1 MNSEKVSR
9 VIVPVLFLIVVL
21 LTILPVSVPAAASDA
36 NGPSLS
42 AMVSST
48 EPAAGEPVTVSGF
61 AEGGNLTA
69 GVRVWIFGGN
79 YINVTTV
86 PVGENGAFSTT
97 YQTKNLPAGNYHIL
111 AEGAGNDGAFDLDL
125 TKTGEYSFDVINPKT
140 GTKVM
145 TFTGVGSVLDM
156 ETLEMLSAALNQAGY
171 DDPYAQLSF
180 DLAGQNGGTA
190 TVMTTNSV
198 STPSV
203 SQTVAPTTPG
213 KSPVSAVIP
222 CAALVF
228 AGAALVLYRR
238 H

>member
-1 MNSEKVSR
+1 MNPKNVAR
-9 VIVPVLFLIVVL
+9 IAVPVLFLMVVL
-21 LTILPVSVPAAASDA
+21 VTVLPVSVPAA
-36 NGPSLS
+36 GEPSLS

-48 EPAAGEPVTVSGF
+48 EPALGEPVTVSGY

-69 GVRVWIFGGN
+69 GIRVWVFGGN

-86 PVGENGAFSTT
+86 PVGTNGAFSATF
-97 YQTKNLPAGNYHIL
+97 QTKDLPKGNYYIL

-125 TKTGEYSFDVINPKT
+125 TKTGEYSFEVINPKT
-140 GTKVM
+140 GTKIM

-156 ETLEMLSAALNQAGY
+156 AALEMLSAALNQAGY

-180 DLAGQNGGTA
+180 EVAEQVGGTA
-190 TVMTTNSV
+190 SAVTTTAV
-198 STPSV
+198 STPVV
-203 SQTVAPTTPG
+203 SQTAAATTTT
-213 KSPVSAVIP
+213 KSPVSAVMP